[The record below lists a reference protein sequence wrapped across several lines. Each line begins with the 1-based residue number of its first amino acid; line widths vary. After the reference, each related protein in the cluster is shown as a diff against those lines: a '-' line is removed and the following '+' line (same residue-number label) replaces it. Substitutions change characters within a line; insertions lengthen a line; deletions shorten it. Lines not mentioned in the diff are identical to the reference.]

1 MAGSKRNKI
10 LAGKAVFF
18 LIPVLCLY
26 ILVLQGTKEIFAQ
39 DAKGLATIADTELHT
54 TGNLPDDAR
63 KPDDLSTIP
72 SVHRFAAAN
81 ISYPES
87 AVKAG
92 QKGKVILY
100 ARVNQQGRINEIL
113 ELEPGSDYV
122 ALDEIVVIRDA
133 PSDISITKL
142 SRQEELICEGRRV
155 IMALPRLD
163 IPEIYGGVL
172 KFSFR
177 FELQ

>member
-1 MAGSKRNKI
+1 MAGSITNKI
-10 LAGKAVFF
+10 SSGKIVYF
-18 LIPVLCLY
+18 LMPVLCLY
-26 ILVLQGTKEIFAQ
+26 FLVLSGNEIFPQ
-39 DAKGLATIADTELHT
+39 DTKGLSTISDKEMQTL
-54 TGNLPDDAR
+54 GQLPQDR
-63 KPDDLSTIP
+63 HKPDDLSTIT
-72 SVHRFAAAN
+72 SVQRFVSAN

-92 QKGKVILY
+92 HKGKVILY
-100 ARVNQQGRINEIL
+100 ARVNQQGIINEVL

-122 ALDEIVVIRDA
+122 ALDEVVIVRNA
-133 PSDISITKL
+133 PPDISVTKS
-142 SRQEELICEGRRV
+142 SRQEELVCEGRRV

-163 IPEIYGGVL
+163 IPEIYGGLL